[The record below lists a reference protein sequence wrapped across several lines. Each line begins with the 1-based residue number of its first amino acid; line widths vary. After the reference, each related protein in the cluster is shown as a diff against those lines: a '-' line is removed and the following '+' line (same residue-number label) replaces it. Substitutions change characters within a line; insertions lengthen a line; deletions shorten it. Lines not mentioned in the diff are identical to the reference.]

1 MKATGIISIAIL
13 SLLLG
18 TAAVVYA
25 QQDQDKPTP
34 RDEKAQKDKSAKQE
48 GKNAQQQDKNNTNQR
63 EKNAKQQDNNSRQEE
78 KNAQEQNKNN
88 TKQEE
93 KSAQQQDKN
102 NRQEKNNAQQ
112 QNRNNKQDEKNTQ
125 QAQRA
130 GGNGRGRIPEDRFRA
145 SFGREHSFRV
155 NQADYSRDRRFQY
168 GGYSFVFVDEWPSN
182 WLYTQDVFVVEIDG
196 VYYLCNAM
204 YPGVNITLNL
214 AD

>member
-1 MKATGIISIAIL
+1 MKATGIVSIAIL

-18 TAAVVYA
+18 TGALAYA
-25 QQDQDKPTP
+25 QQDQQDKPAP
-34 RDEKAQKDKSAKQE
+34 QDEKAQKDKSAKHE
-48 GKNAQQQDKNNTNQR
+48 DKNAQQQD
-63 EKNAKQQDNNSRQEE
+63 
-78 KNAQEQNKNN
+78 KNN

-102 NRQEKNNAQQ
+102 NRQEQNNAQQ

-130 GGNGRGRIPEDRFRA
+130 GGNGHGRIPEDRFRA
-145 SFGREHSFRV
+145 SFGREHAFHVS
-155 NQADYSRDRRFQY
+155 QADYSRDRRFQY
-168 GGYSFVFVDEWPSN
+168 GGYSFVFIDEWPSN

-204 YPGVNITLNL
+204 YPGVNITLNI
-214 AD
+214 AE

>member
-18 TAAVVYA
+18 TAALTYA
-25 QQDQDKPTP
+25 QQDQDKPAAQ
-34 RDEKAQKDKSAKQE
+34 DEKAQKDKSAKQE
-48 GKNAQQQDKNNTNQR
+48 DKNAKQQDKNNTTQREKNAQQQD
-63 EKNAKQQDNNSRQEE
+63 
-78 KNAQEQNKNN
+78 KNN

-112 QNRNNKQDEKNTQ
+112 QNRNNNKQDEKNTQ

-204 YPGVNITLNL
+204 YPGVNITLNI
-214 AD
+214 AE